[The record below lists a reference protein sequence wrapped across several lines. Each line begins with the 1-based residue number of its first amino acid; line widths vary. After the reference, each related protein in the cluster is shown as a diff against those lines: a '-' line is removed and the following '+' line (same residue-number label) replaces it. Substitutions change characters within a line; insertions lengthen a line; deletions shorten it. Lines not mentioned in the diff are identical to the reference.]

1 MVKLNFDEVRTVSD
15 EKLKRILERRLSFWM
30 KKLNKAKIIRLKD
43 RIYEL
48 NKKSENKNFGNF
60 LADILADII
69 GVSR

>member
-1 MVKLNFDEVRTVSD
+1 MVKSNFDEVRTVSD

-60 LADILADII
+60 IADII